1 MAKQAERKPPEK
13 IKLNKT
19 NLDKLEAVDGKR
31 RIVWDSAIQGYGV
44 RIMPS
49 GSKTLFFQTRFKG
62 EVIRVTIARYTGTA
76 PSAEQAR
83 KRALEINADIANGI
97 DPRPEKKEAEAATF
111 GDLLTGYIELLE
123 SKGKKSARNVKNQIT
138 ADIQKAQPK
147 LWKKRAA
154 EIDLD
159 DCIKVVADVKD
170 RGKLRQADKIRS
182 YIRSAFTEAI
192 KARGNVNAPA
202 ALRNMNIR
210 ANPARDMVK
219 VEGSSK
225 ARTRAL
231 SVAEF
236 QAYWTRVKELP
247 EPGRSI
253 MMLHVL
259 TGGQRIQQLSRA
271 TLHDIDRDTGT
282 ITLLDY
288 KGRRAEPRR
297 HAIPLLPEALACIE
311 RLTGTGNYV
320 FSCDGGKSPINGK
333 YISERVDKIREA
345 MEKAKELEGG
355 HFTPGTI
362 RATIETRLAAK
373 PYRVSSDVLG
383 QLLSHGLGGVQA
395 RHYQHHN
402 FNDEKLEALQMLYR
416 MVEGQPEPVAQVLPF
431 NREASA

>member
-1 MAKQAERKPPEK
+1 MADKM
-13 IKLNKT
+13 KLNKT
-19 NLDKLEAVDGKR
+19 NLDKLEALDGKR

-44 RIMPS
+44 RIMPT
-49 GSKTLFFQTRFKG
+49 GVKTLFFQTRFKG
-62 EVIRVTIARYTGTA
+62 EVIRVTIGRYTGTA
-76 PSAEQAR
+76 PSAEQGR
-83 KRALEINADIANGI
+83 KRAVAINAEIANGI

-111 GDLLTGYIELLE
+111 GDLLTGYVDLLE
-123 SKGKKSARNVKNQIT
+123 AKGKKSARNVRNHIT
-138 ADIQKAQPK
+138 ADVQKAQPK
-147 LWKKRAA
+147 LWKKRAS

-159 DCIKVVADVKD
+159 DCITVVAKVHD
-170 RGKLRQADKIRS
+170 RGALRQADKIRS

-202 ALRNMNIR
+202 KLRNMNIKM
-210 ANPARDMVK
+210 NPARDMVK

-225 ARTRAL
+225 ARDRAL
-231 SVAEF
+231 SLAEF
-236 QAYWTRVKELP
+236 KAYWERVKALP

-271 TLHDIDRDTGT
+271 TVHDIDHDTQT
-282 ITLLDY
+282 LTLLDY

-297 HAIPLLPEALACIE
+297 HAIPLLPEALACVE
-311 RLTGTGNYV
+311 RITGAGEYV
-320 FSCDGGKSPINGK
+320 FSCDGGIRPINGK
-333 YISERVDKIREA
+333 YISERVDKIRDA
-345 MEKAKELEGG
+345 MKEAKELEGG

-373 PYRVSSDVLG
+373 PYRVSSDVLA
-383 QLLSHGLGGVQA
+383 QLLSHGMGGVQA

-402 FNDEKLEALQMLYR
+402 FHEEKLEALQMLYR

>member
-1 MAKQAERKPPEK
+1 MAVKV
-13 IKLNKT
+13 KLNKT
-19 NLDKLEAVDGKR
+19 NLDKLEATDGKR
-31 RIVWDSAIQGYGV
+31 RIVWDTAIQGYGV

-62 EVIRVTIARYTGTA
+62 EVIRVTIGRYTGTA
-76 PSAEQAR
+76 PSAEQSR
-83 KRALEINADIANGI
+83 KRALEINNDIANGT

-111 GDLLTGYIELLE
+111 GDLLTGYADLLDA
-123 SKGKKSARNVKNQIT
+123 KGKKSARLVRNHII
-138 ADIQKAQPK
+138 ADVQKAQPK

-159 DCIKVVADVKD
+159 DCVKVVADVKE
-170 RGKLRQADKIRS
+170 RGALRQADKIRS

-202 ALRNMNIR
+202 KLRNMNIKT
-210 ANPARDMVK
+210 NPARDMVK

-225 ARTRAL
+225 ARDRAL
-231 SVAEF
+231 SLAEF
-236 QAYWTRVKELP
+236 QAYWSHVKELP

-271 TLHDIDRDTGT
+271 TLHDIDQDTET
-282 ITLLDY
+282 LTLLDY

-297 HAIPLLPEALACIE
+297 HAIPLLPEAKACIE
-311 RLTGTGNYV
+311 RITGAGEYV
-320 FSCDGGKSPINGK
+320 FTCDGGIRPINGK
-333 YISERVDKIREA
+333 YISERVDKIRDA
-345 MEKAKELEGG
+345 MKAAKELEGG

-373 PYRVSSDVLG
+373 PYRVSSDVLA

-395 RHYQHHN
+395 RHYQHHG
-402 FNDEKLEALQMLYR
+402 FYEEKLEALQMLYR
-416 MVEGQPEPVAQVLPF
+416 MVEGEPEPVAQVIPL
-431 NREASA
+431 NKEASA

>member
-1 MAKQAERKPPEK
+1 MADKM
-13 IKLNKT
+13 KLNKT
-19 NLDKLEAVDGKR
+19 NLDKLEALDGKR
-31 RIVWDSAIQGYGV
+31 LIVWDSAIQGYGV
-44 RIMPS
+44 RIMPT
-49 GSKTLFFQTRFKG
+49 GVKTLFFQTRFKG
-62 EVIRVTIARYTGTA
+62 EVIRVTISRYTGTA
-76 PSAEQAR
+76 PSAEQGR
-83 KRALEINADIANGI
+83 KRAVAINAEIANGI

-111 GDLLTGYIELLE
+111 GDLLTGYVDLLE
-123 SKGKKSARNVKNQIT
+123 AKGKKSARNVRNHIT
-138 ADIQKAQPK
+138 ADVQKAQPK
-147 LWKKRAA
+147 LWKKRAS

-159 DCIKVVADVKD
+159 DCITVVAKVHD
-170 RGKLRQADKIRS
+170 RGALRQADKIRS

-202 ALRNMNIR
+202 KLRNMNIKM
-210 ANPARDMVK
+210 NPARDMVK

-225 ARTRAL
+225 ARDRAL
-231 SVAEF
+231 SLAEF
-236 QAYWTRVKELP
+236 KAYWERVKALP

-271 TLHDIDRDTGT
+271 TLHDIDNDTKT
-282 ITLLDY
+282 LTLLDY

-311 RLTGTGNYV
+311 RITGAGEYV
-320 FSCDGGKSPINGK
+320 FSCDGGIRPINGK
-333 YISERVDKIREA
+333 YIADRVDKIRDE
-345 MEKAKELEGG
+345 MKEAKELEGG

-373 PYRVSSDVLG
+373 PYRVSSDVLA
-383 QLLSHGLGGVQA
+383 QLLSHGMGGVQA

-402 FNDEKLEALQMLYR
+402 FHEEKLEALQMLYR

-431 NREASA
+431 NREANA

>member
-1 MAKQAERKPPEK
+1 MADKM
-13 IKLNKT
+13 KLNKT

-44 RIMPS
+44 RIMPT
-49 GSKTLFFQTRFKG
+49 GVKTLFFQTRFNG
-62 EVIRVTIARYTGTA
+62 EVIRVTIGRYTGTA
-76 PSAEQAR
+76 PSAEQSR

-111 GDLLTGYIELLE
+111 GDLLTGYVELLE
-123 SKGKKSARNVKNQIT
+123 AKGKKSARNVKNHVT
-138 ADIQKAQPK
+138 ADVQKAQPK
-147 LWKKRAA
+147 IWKKRAA

-202 ALRNMNIR
+202 KLRNMNIR
-210 ANPARDMVK
+210 SNPARDMVK
-219 VEGSSK
+219 VEGSSQ

-231 SVAEF
+231 SLSEF
-236 QAYWTRVKELP
+236 RAYWEHVKALP
-247 EPGRSI
+247 EPGRSV

-259 TGGQRIQQLSRA
+259 TGGQRIQQLSRV
-271 TLHDIDRDTGT
+271 TLQDIDRDTQT
-282 ITLLDY
+282 VTLLDY

-297 HAIPLLPEALACIE
+297 HSIPLLPEALACIE
-311 RLTGTGNYV
+311 RLTGAGSYV
-320 FSCDGGKSPINGK
+320 FSCDGGQNPINGK
-333 YISERVDKIREA
+333 YISERVDKIRDA
-345 MEKAKELEGG
+345 MKEAKELEGG

-373 PYRVSSDVLG
+373 PYRVGSDVLG

-395 RHYQHHN
+395 RHYQHHS
-402 FNDEKLEALQMLYR
+402 FNEEKLEALQMLYR
-416 MVEGQPEPVAQVLPF
+416 MVEGLPEPTAQVIPF
-431 NREASA
+431 NREATA

>member
-1 MAKQAERKPPEK
+1 MADRM
-13 IKLNKT
+13 KLNKT
-19 NLDKLEAVDGKR
+19 NLDKLEAIDGKR
-31 RIVWDSAIQGYGV
+31 RIVWDSATQGYGV
-44 RIMPS
+44 RIMPT
-49 GSKTLFFQTRFKG
+49 GVKTLFFQARFNG
-62 EVIRVTIARYTGTA
+62 EVIRVTIGRYTGTA

-83 KRALEINADIANGI
+83 KRAVAINNDIASGI

-111 GDLLTGYIELLE
+111 GDMLTGYIEMLE
-123 SKGKKSARNVKNQIT
+123 SKGAKSSYNVKIQIT
-138 ADIQKAQPK
+138 ADVEKAQPK

-192 KARGNVNAPA
+192 KARGNVNAPSK
-202 ALRNMNIR
+202 LRNMNIR
-210 ANPARDMVK
+210 SNPARDMVK

-231 SVAEF
+231 SFSEF
-236 QAYWTRVKELP
+236 RAYWQRVKALP

-271 TLHDIDRDTGT
+271 TLHDLDNDTKT
-282 ITLLDY
+282 LTLLDY
-288 KGRRAEPRR
+288 KGRRSEPRR
-297 HAIPLLPEALACIE
+297 HAIPLLPETVKCIE
-311 RLTGTGNYV
+311 RVTGAGEYV
-320 FSCDGGKSPINGK
+320 FSCDGGINPINGK
-333 YISERVDKIREA
+333 YISERVDKIRDEMKEA
-345 MEKAKELEGG
+345 EELEGG

-373 PYRVSSDVLG
+373 PYRVSSDVLA
-383 QLLSHGLGGVQA
+383 QLLSHGMGGVQA
-395 RHYQHHN
+395 RHYQHHD
-402 FNDEKLEALQMLYR
+402 FHDEKLEALEMLYR
-416 MVEGQPEPVAQVLPF
+416 MVEGQPEPGAQIIPF
-431 NREASA
+431 DKEARA

>member
-1 MAKQAERKPPEK
+1 MADKM
-13 IKLNKT
+13 KLNKT
-19 NLDKLEAVDGKR
+19 NLDKLEATDGKR
-31 RIVWDSAIQGYGV
+31 RIVWDSGIQGYGV
-44 RIMPS
+44 RVMPT
-49 GSKTLFFQTRFKG
+49 GVKTLFFQARFKG
-62 EVIRVTIARYTGTA
+62 EVIRVTIGRYAGTA
-76 PSAEQAR
+76 PSAEQGR
-83 KRALEINADIANGI
+83 KRAGAINNDIANGI

-111 GDLLTGYIELLE
+111 GDMLTGYADLLDA
-123 SKGKKSARNVKNQIT
+123 KGKKSARLVRNQII
-138 ADIQKAQPK
+138 ADVQKAQPK

-159 DCIKVVADVKD
+159 DCIKVVAKVHD

-202 ALRNMNIR
+202 KLRNMNIKM
-210 ANPARDMVK
+210 NPARDMVK
-219 VEGSSK
+219 VEGSSQ
-225 ARTRAL
+225 ARDRAL
-231 SVAEF
+231 SLAEF

-259 TGGQRIQQLSRA
+259 TGGQRIQQLCRA
-271 TLHDIDRDTGT
+271 TLHDIDRDTQT
-282 ITLLDY
+282 LTLLDY

-297 HAIPLLPEALACIE
+297 HVIPLLPEASACIE
-311 RLTGTGNYV
+311 RITGAGEYV
-320 FSCDGGKSPINGK
+320 FSCDGGISPINGK
-333 YISERVDKIREA
+333 YISERVDKIRDA
-345 MEKAKELEGG
+345 MKAAKELEGG

-373 PYRVSSDVLG
+373 PYRVGSDVLA

-416 MVEGQPEPVAQVLPF
+416 MVEGEPEPMAQVIPF
-431 NREASA
+431 SKEASA